1 MSQKQIV
8 GLIDSNLHTIDA
20 AIQLLSDL
28 PSDVYS
34 KVQKPYFESSLGKH
48 MRHIIDHYLCFRR
61 DFDKGIIDYD
71 QRHRDSQLETD
82 KDYALSVCQDI
93 RLFLSQLV
101 ISSQASDALQVQMC
115 NDVDMPAGELT
126 ASSLGRE
133 LQFLQGHS
141 VHHYALMATIMKLAG
156 IETQQNFGVA
166 PSTIVHNSTVKASA

>member
-1 MSQKQIV
+1 VVTTLNVIEIKYWSSLLSQKQIT
-8 GLIDSNLHTIDA
+8 GLVDSNLHTIDA

-61 DFDKGIIDYD
+61 DFDKGVIDYD

-82 KDYALSVCQDI
+82 I
-93 RLFLSQLV
+93 
-101 ISSQASDALQVQMC
+101 
-115 NDVDMPAGELT
+115 
-126 ASSLGRE
+126 
-133 LQFLQGHS
+133 
-141 VHHYALMATIMKLAG
+141 MATIMKLAG